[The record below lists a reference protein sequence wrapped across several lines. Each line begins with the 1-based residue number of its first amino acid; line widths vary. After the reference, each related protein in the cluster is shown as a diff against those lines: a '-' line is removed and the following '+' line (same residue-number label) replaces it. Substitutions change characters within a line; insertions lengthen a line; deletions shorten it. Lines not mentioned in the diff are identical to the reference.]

1 MLHGGTHE
9 RQRRA
14 GTENVACIVGLGKA
28 AELAAAWLA
37 NDATNPG
44 APHIDSD
51 VWASRASATA
61 PAHLHPAQSPS
72 ELTALR
78 DRFEQGILSQIEDT
92 GVNGTGAPRVSNT
105 SNIYFNHLE
114 AEALVIAL
122 DLKGLS
128 VSGGSA
134 CQSGA
139 AEPSH
144 VLTAMGLTP
153 ARARASIRF
162 SLSRLTT
169 AEEIDEA
176 LKLIPTAVARL
187 RELSPAYH
195 PREPQAV

>member
-14 GTENVACIVGLGKA
+14 GTENVAGIVGLGKA
-28 AELAAAWLA
+28 TELAATWLTT
-37 NDATNPG
+37 D
-44 APHIDSD
+44 
-51 VWASRASATA
+51 A
-61 PAHLHPAQSPS
+61 PAK
-72 ELTALR
+72 LTALR
-78 DRFEQGILSQIEDT
+78 DRFEQGILTQIDET
-92 GVNGTGAPRVSNT
+92 GVNGCATPRVSNT
-105 SNIYFNHLE
+105 SNLYFDHLE

-144 VLTAMGLTP
+144 VLTAMGLPP

-169 AEEIDEA
+169 EEEIDEA

-187 RELSPAYH
+187 RELSPAYRK
-195 PREPQAV
+195 PVPAAI

>member
-1 MLHGGTHE
+1 M
-9 RQRRA
+9 
-14 GTENVACIVGLGKA
+14 C
-28 AELAAAWLA
+28 
-37 NDATNPG
+37 
-44 APHIDSD
+44 
-51 VWASRASATA
+51 ASRAIATA
-61 PAHLHPAQSPS
+61 HLPTPA

-78 DRFEQGILSQIEDT
+78 DRFEQTILTRIEDT
-92 GVNGTGAPRVSNT
+92 GVNGANAPRVSNT
-105 SNIYFNHLE
+105 SNLYFDHLE

-144 VLTAMGLTP
+144 VLTAMGLSP

-176 LKLIPTAVARL
+176 LKIIPAAVARL
-187 RELSPAYH
+187 RELSPAYQ
-195 PREPQAV
+195 RRQPQTV